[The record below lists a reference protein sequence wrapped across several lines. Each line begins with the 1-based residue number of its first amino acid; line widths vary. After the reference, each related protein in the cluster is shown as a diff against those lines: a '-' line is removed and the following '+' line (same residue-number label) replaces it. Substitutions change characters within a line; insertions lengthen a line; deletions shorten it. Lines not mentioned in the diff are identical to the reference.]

1 MLIFTQNSLANYI
14 CISINCKSQSNLLI
28 GIFRID
34 GQIKYRILI
43 IFTEQNAN
51 VISPNVVNA
60 KIEKIKTER
69 YRLRLDGSEGM
80 GRSEE

>member
-28 GIFRID
+28 SIFRID
-34 GQIKYRILI
+34 EQIKYRILI

-80 GRSEE
+80 GKREE